1 MKLNPNKNISSEA
14 VTLTKAI
21 NMLLSESYEHKLK
34 FLADKKISCEDWL
47 KSELLFLMTEM
58 KLSIWDRPRISKKP
72 CRFADIGFTAADES
86 LCDNYNFIEIKIWQ
100 YGTQNKHAKSTA
112 LDIKK
117 LRDCDY
123 KREHFLLIFTM
134 LESAK
139 SHEDIAAKWQ
149 EYRKKIENIL
159 EDEKYTGEIII
170 DNPLCFGGPFG
181 VMLFSI
187 KP

>member
-1 MKLNPNKNISSEA
+1 MKLNPNIIISTEA
-14 VTLTKAI
+14 VTITKAI
-21 NMLLSESYEHKLK
+21 NMLLSEPYELKLK

-58 KLSIWDRPRISKKP
+58 ELSIWDRPRITQKP
-72 CRFADIGFTAADES
+72 CRFADIGFTAADGS
-86 LCDNYNFIEIKIWQ
+86 LCENYNFIEIKIWQ
-100 YGTQNKHAKSTA
+100 HGSQNKHAKSTA
-112 LDIKK
+112 FDVKK

-123 KREHFLLIFTM
+123 KRKHFLLIFTM
-134 LESAK
+134 LDSAK

-149 EYRKKIENIL
+149 KYRKKIECIL
-159 EDEKYTGEIII
+159 ENEKCTGEIII
-170 DNPLCFGGPFG
+170 DNPLGFGSPFG

>member
-1 MKLNPNKNISSEA
+1 MKLNPNTNISTEA
-14 VTLTKAI
+14 RILIKAI
-21 NMLLSESYEHKLK
+21 NMLLSKPYENKLR
-34 FLADKKISCEDWL
+34 FLADKKISCEDWI

-58 KLSIWDRPRISKKP
+58 EQSIWDRPRISKTP
-72 CRFADIGFTAADES
+72 CRFADIGFAAADGS
-86 LCDNYNFIEIKIWQ
+86 LCQNYNFIEIKIWQ
-100 YGTQNKHAKSTA
+100 HGTQNKHAKSTA

-134 LESAK
+134 LDSAK

-149 EYRKKIENIL
+149 EYRKKIECFL
-159 EDEKYTGEIII
+159 EGETYSGEIII

-181 VMLFSI
+181 VTLFSV